1 MQKFMFILPVNLL
14 KFDHQHYFQLSAS
27 TFFLLNF
34 SCACASIFKPSVII
48 IACMPWLYVLTENY
62 IFVVPFFIFTKTF
75 TGGLQEYML
84 IAVATPIW
92 YWTFCLILPS
102 LPRTRGNP
110 LSISPSSG
118 PVIILSA
125 WSTKMGILLKLYFDP
140 WPHKMIFRYII
151 YHLCKSNS
159 VN

>member
-62 IFVVPFFIFTKTF
+62 IFVVPFFYFYKDI
-75 TGGLQEYML
+75 YWW
-84 IAVATPIW
+84 VARIHADCCCYTH
-92 YWTFCLILPS
+92 LILNF
-102 LPRTRGNP
+102 L
-110 LSISPSSG
+110 LDSP
-118 PVIILSA
+118 
-125 WSTKMGILLKLYFDP
+125 
-140 WPHKMIFRYII
+140 
-151 YHLCKSNS
+151 
-159 VN
+159 